1 MLAACADAWA
11 LPPMENPAV
20 PIAEERPDARHLCPR
35 CGGGFHC
42 GMHDASPCACSR
54 LTLQA
59 SHLAALRSVYAGCL
73 CMRCLAA
80 VAAGQDVGPVPPTPA

>member
-1 MLAACADAWA
+1 M
-11 LPPMENPAV
+11 NPAV
-20 PIAEERPDARHLCPR
+20 PIVEDHPEARHHCPR
-35 CGGGFHC
+35 CGDGFRC